1 MLQLPLIQCRV
12 QKRKLRAARTGC
24 LGHLFGTHHAR
35 MRFQV
40 LRFPSPKKFM
50 HPITATFAGIFPRIC
65 SSKQSC
71 HGPCCGALAFNLQI
85 LNAYVGI
92 CSSLSLSIYCLSLC
106 LSINLFIYLSLYL
119 YQSIH
124 LSTYPMFYLL
134 IDRSIYVLYL
144 FIYLQIYLIQC
155 NIIVFCF
162 F

>member
-1 MLQLPLIQCRV
+1 MPCA
-12 QKRKLRAARTGC
+12 KKKAASCQDRLSWSFVWHTSC
-24 LGHLFGTHHAR
+24 K

-40 LRFPSPKKFM
+40 LRFPSPKRFM
-50 HPITATFAGIFPRIC
+50 HPITATFGVFFPRIC
-65 SSKQSC
+65 SSKKSC
-71 HGPCCGALAFNLQI
+71 HGPCCGPLAFNLQI

-92 CSSLSLSIYCLSLC
+92 CSSLSLSKSIYCLSLC

-144 FIYLQIYLIQC
+144 FSYLRIYLIQC
-155 NIIVFCF
+155 NIIYICF
-162 F
+162 